1 MITCGG
7 WRVAGEKEGKNLVR
21 FKQPTLYSGKG
32 KCLAFELVPCHL
44 NKKIAWF
51 AAKEGSTK

>member
-1 MITCGG
+1 MCGG

-32 KCLAFELVPCHL
+32 KCLAFELVPCYL

-51 AAKEGSTK
+51 AAKEGSKK